1 MPASPSTRSVVRGQ
15 TAEPS
20 GTELLYTALSW
31 TCFTLKLSPQEF
43 TGDSPEKAAVRAT
56 MVGAQAA
63 LKQIEDDEVGWYC
76 FTLSNLS
83 CNHMELSF

>member
-1 MPASPSTRSVVRGQ
+1 MDLFYIETFPS
-15 TAEPS
+15 
-20 GTELLYTALSW
+20 
-31 TCFTLKLSPQEF
+31 KF

-63 LKQIEDDEVGWYC
+63 LKQIEDDEVWWYC

>member
-15 TAEPS
+15 SAEPS

-43 TGDSPEKAAVRAT
+43 TGDSPEKAAARAT
-56 MVGAQAA
+56 MAGAQAA